1 MLSRRLCLRPAT
13 LLRRAGHRA
22 RDRELKSHRWTTWDQ
37 EPIGRFRREADALAR
52 LRHPNIVAGLD
63 AGRLGSE
70 LFLVMELAEG
80 MSMAGMLAQ
89 RHASGFGLF
98 PVDTVLRIA
107 KQACAGLAAAHAAGI
122 VHRDIKPGNLM
133 VSARGHVTIVDF
145 GIAKLM
151 EDNDML
157 WKLKEMEYVEKI
169 ADKISS
175 ISVSNDGSMV
185 DQLKQ
190 LFVRGRGK

>member
-1 MLSRRLCLRPAT
+1 MTRVVAGRYELEVPLGSGAFGEVWRGTDLAARRPVAVKLIQLARVDNDAT
-13 LLRRAGHRA
+13 VA
-22 RDRELKSHRWTTWDQ
+22 ET
-37 EPIGRFRREADALAR
+37 IGRFRREADALAT

-80 MSMAGMLAQ
+80 MSMAGHAE
-89 RHASGFGLF
+89 RSATPAASGCSRSILCSES
-98 PVDTVLRIA
+98 PSRRA
-107 KQACAGLAAAHAAGI
+107 PGLAAAHADGL

-151 EDNDML
+151 EDNSPRL
-157 WKLKEMEYVEKI
+157 TAPPQPWRS
-169 ADKISS
+169 A
-175 ISVSNDGSMV
+175 
-185 DQLKQ
+185 
-190 LFVRGRGK
+190 R